1 MILRQRLALFR
12 MMALTALVVLLLS
25 GCAKQSA
32 EYVNVSASA
41 ALELIDVDDVVI
53 IDVREPEE
61 FAAGHI
67 PGAELIPL
75 GTLANALGD
84 LDKEQ
89 TYLLVCR
96 SGNRSGQAAKLMIEN
111 GFTQVKNLRGGM
123 NSWTGEVER

>member
-1 MILRQRLALFR
+1 LRPKLIFSSVLATTL
-12 MMALTALVVLLLS
+12 LVALLLP
-25 GCAKQSA
+25 GCAKPAA
-32 EYVNVSASA
+32 EYENVSASA
-41 ALELIDVDDVVI
+41 ALELIAADEIVI

-75 GTLANALGD
+75 GTLGDALGD

-89 TYLLVCR
+89 VYLLVCR

-111 GFTQVKNLRGGM
+111 GFTQVNNLRGGM